1 MSPSLCRRSISTSP
15 ISVAAVAV
23 EVSDSPDLSRR
34 RQAVVLQG
42 LAQPPQHVQI
52 QSKGVRFTLSVGG
65 GVHSDSASAVP
76 DPRSA
81 VRGGGV
87 GGAVSGDDA
96 GCYSR
101 FRVGTGSWST

>member
-1 MSPSLCRRSISTSP
+1 MTNEMMRRRIERRRPVVTRAAPPSPPATHRRLTWPSPSLCRRSISTSP

-23 EVSDSPDLSRR
+23 KVSDSPDLSRR
-34 RQAVVLQG
+34 RQ
-42 LAQPPQHVQI
+42 
-52 QSKGVRFTLSVGG
+52 
-65 GVHSDSASAVP
+65 

-87 GGAVSGDDA
+87 GGGAVSGDDA